1 MIRIKICISCILLAV
16 LTAFP
21 FQGNAATLD
30 NIEGDNTS
38 NKIAFDK
45 LTEAQLLHLIDSIFE
60 LENVPTELIN
70 DLNKYIKLKNEN
82 RNTPV
87 TITTELISIP
97 DSKTIFIN
105 EMDSVAI
112 DSSFSIAISAIE
124 KSNFTLPI
132 VGVIT
137 SKYGWRDNE
146 LHKGIDIDMNKGDT
160 VRALMDGV
168 VRFSKKHM
176 GYGNVVIVSHSNGL
190 ETLYAHLSKLKVTVG
205 QTVKAGE
212 LIGLGG
218 NTGKSTGSHLH
229 FETRFKGEAINPQ
242 FFVSFEEAKLLSDT
256 FCVKKTKWGCTAY
269 PENATFHVIK
279 RGDNLF
285 EIAKRYGTN
294 KKKIK
299 ELNCMS
305 RKSVLKVGQKI
316 RIS

>member
-105 EMDSVAI
+105 E
-112 DSSFSIAISAIE
+112 
-124 KSNFTLPI
+124 FTSEI
-132 VGVIT
+132 RNWKTDEIYKT
-137 SKYGWRDNE
+137 RQQNQSRD
-146 LHKGIDIDMNKGDT
+146 
-160 VRALMDGV
+160 
-168 VRFSKKHM
+168 
-176 GYGNVVIVSHSNGL
+176 
-190 ETLYAHLSKLKVTVG
+190 
-205 QTVKAGE
+205 
-212 LIGLGG
+212 
-218 NTGKSTGSHLH
+218 
-229 FETRFKGEAINPQ
+229 
-242 FFVSFEEAKLLSDT
+242 LLS
-256 FCVKKTKWGCTAY
+256 
-269 PENATFHVIK
+269 
-279 RGDNLF
+279 
-285 EIAKRYGTN
+285 
-294 KKKIK
+294 
-299 ELNCMS
+299 
-305 RKSVLKVGQKI
+305 
-316 RIS
+316 